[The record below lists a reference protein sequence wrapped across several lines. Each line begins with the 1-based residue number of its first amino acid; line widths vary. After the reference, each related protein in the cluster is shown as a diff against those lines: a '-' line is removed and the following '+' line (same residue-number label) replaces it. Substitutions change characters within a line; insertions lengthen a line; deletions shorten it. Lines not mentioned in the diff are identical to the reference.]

1 MKDKIS
7 ITAKH
12 IEVTK
17 KLEDYINKKMMKLVR
32 HIPRSAKE
40 SLKIDVHLR
49 ENANEKTNRFE
60 AEAIFYLPEKQV
72 TAKDAT
78 INIFAAV
85 DILESKLKHQLSR
98 YKDEH
103 TTNIASK
110 SLIKLRRLLGRYT

>member
-32 HIPRSAKE
+32 YIPRGAKE
-40 SLKIDVHLR
+40 SLKVDVHLR
-49 ENANEKTNRFE
+49 ENSNEKTNRFE
-60 AEAIFYLPEKQV
+60 AEAVFHLPEKQV

-85 DILESKLKHQLSR
+85 DILESKLKHQLNR

-103 TTNIASK
+103 TTNVASR
-110 SLIKLRRLLGRYT
+110 SISKLRKLLGRYN